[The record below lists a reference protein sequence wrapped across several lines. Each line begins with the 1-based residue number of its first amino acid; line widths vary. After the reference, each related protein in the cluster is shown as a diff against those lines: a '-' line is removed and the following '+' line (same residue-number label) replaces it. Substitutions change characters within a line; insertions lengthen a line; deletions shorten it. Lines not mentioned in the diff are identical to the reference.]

1 MLITYGSINMAL
13 TNKFTEQ
20 VLALASRG
28 VKLAESAHALGC
40 DAVKSAYAN
49 NDLDKAQFLLDNVPQ
64 YMRRPFA
71 AWFKRAGL
79 DVAPPTIG
87 SARFTVLQ
95 VIDKKRQAKA
105 FTWVDSNPVLSTT
118 HEVKQEKK
126 TKELKGTA
134 DERAQKAMAS
144 LISRLKDSDPDAS
157 ALINEVWTTER
168 VMKSCLFHEN
178 GNYERL
184 DQAEL
189 EVVRCVLQMRRNIAA

>member
-1 MLITYGSINMAL
+1 MAL

-20 VLALASRG
+20 VLALANRG
-28 VKLAESAHALGC
+28 VKLAESAHTLGC

-64 YMRRPFA
+64 YMRKPFA

-79 DVAPPTIG
+79 DVAPPSIG

-95 VIDKKRQAKA
+95 VIDKKRQAKS
-105 FTWVDSNPVLSTT
+105 FTWVDANPVLTTT

-126 TKELKGTA
+126 AKELKGTA
-134 DERAQKAMAS
+134 DERAQKAMSS
-144 LISRLKDSDPDAS
+144 LLTRLKESDPDAAS
-157 ALINEVWTTER
+157 LINDVWATER
-168 VMKSCLFHEN
+168 TMKSCLFHEN
-178 GNYERL
+178 GNYEPL

-189 EVVRCVLQMRRNIAA
+189 EVVRGVLKMRREIAA